1 MDWSV
6 ASEFSKDRYNPGM
19 ENTPP
24 TSRRTILKSLAG
36 LGVAA
41 AGLTSC
47 RSTSDS
53 GQVRSP
59 KAGARY
65 MGQFAAAPMER
76 IRMGFIGTGARGTGH
91 VAQMLK
97 MEGVDVVAICDNYA
111 PAAASAAKRCEKAG
125 RALPAVYDRGDED
138 YLRMLDELELDAV
151 IVATP
156 WLWHAPMGVAI
167 MEAGAHAFLEVP
179 LATTVED
186 LWKLVDT
193 SETTGRH
200 CMMMENVCYGREE
213 LLFLNMVRL
222 GIIGEVNHGEG
233 AYIHDLRHQV
243 KEIERGEGTWRLAH
257 HVTRDGNL
265 YPTHGLG
272 PIAQMMGC
280 ERGLDRFERVVSF
293 SSPAR
298 GRQLEAARDW
308 PADHPRNQQ
317 KYICGD
323 MNTSLI
329 RTHHGRTIMVQH
341 DVTSPRPYNRLNL
354 ISGTKGILAGFPT
367 RVALDPDGKG
377 AHGWTQGDAMKP
389 IFEQYEHPLYV
400 QVGEEA
406 RRAGGHGGM
415 DFIMLWRIAYCLRN
429 GLPMDQNLYEGAAW
443 SAVSPLSEASV
454 ASLGEPQRF
463 PDFTRGRWEATPE
476 LAVIGS

>member
-1 MDWSV
+1 MGS
-6 ASEFSKDRYNPGM
+6 RYNLPM

-24 TSRRTILKSLAG
+24 TSRRAILKSLVG

-41 AGLTSC
+41 TGLSSCRTTATSNNSGPAGLHGSK
-47 RSTSDS
+47 S
-53 GQVRSP
+53 GAQ
-59 KAGARY
+59 Y
-65 MGQFAAAPMER
+65 MGGFAAKPLER
-76 IRMGFIGTGARGTGH
+76 IRMGFIGTGARGIGH
-91 VAQMLK
+91 VAQMLM
-97 MEGVDVVAICDNYA
+97 MEGVDVVAVCDNYA
-111 PAAASAAKRCEKAG
+111 PAAAAAAKRCEKAG
-125 RALPAVYDRGDED
+125 RPLPAVYDAGDQD
-138 YLRMLDELELDAV
+138 YIRMLEEVPMDAV

-156 WLWHAPMGVAI
+156 WLWHAPMGIAV
-167 MEAGAHAFLEVP
+167 MQAGAHAFLEVP
-179 LATTVED
+179 LATTTED

-213 LLFLNMVRL
+213 LMFLNMVRL
-222 GIIGEVNHGEG
+222 GVIGEVTHGEG
-233 AYIHDLRHQV
+233 AYIHDLRHQMREV
-243 KEIERGEGTWRLAH
+243 ERGEGTWRLDH
-257 HVTRDGNL
+257 HVKRDGNL

-293 SSPAR
+293 SSPAF
-298 GRQLEAARDW
+298 GRQLQAERDW

-329 RTHHGRTIMVQH
+329 KTHRGRTIMVQH
-341 DVTSPRPYNRLNL
+341 DVTSPRPYDRLNL

-377 AHGWTQGDAMKP
+377 AHGWTQGENLEP
-389 IFEQYEHPLYV
+389 IYEQYEHPLYG
-400 QVGEEA
+400 QVGEAA
-406 RRAGGHGGM
+406 RKAGGHGGM

-443 SAVSPLSEASV
+443 SAVSPLSEESNV
-454 ASLGEPQRF
+454 TGGNPQLF
-463 PDFTRGRWEATPE
+463 PDFTRNRWETTAE
-476 LAVIGS
+476 LGVVKV